1 MGLFQ
6 IIAEFFTT
14 IFSPTSPESL
24 QRQAVRKIESELK
37 NLAPE
42 LYKKGLVMPD
52 FAEALRVLFINT
64 TPIFDILSETYC
76 STDLD
81 TSRHFEEQLVFTGFD
96 SEAREIL
103 ENLLSYEN
111 RKKSAME
118 AQSLIRHFESEHR
131 QLEKVEK
138 ELNSPA
144 FIKIEETL
152 DKIKQL
158 NDICKF
164 SYITALKLFDPSYS
178 TKDSYTPEFQ
188 PVPIELLENSL
199 LDLYF
204 VIAEMDI
211 TNSLYNAV
219 LALFRLKKGGKISDR
234 ETQGLKENFKKI
246 QYIVKHIF
254 TKEILSCMIRISK
267 KNYELVPERAV
278 YNGKSRQKYAEY
290 LETRFRTDEARLKG
304 EIQDAAINNEIK
316 QIFGGSPL
324 AAVQGY
330 SKDLDF
336 QLRQSTPFS
345 FAWITPLQLLKNFI
359 SIFYEEH
366 VKPLLNDIVI
376 EGFFNNPAYKS
387 EFSSSV
393 FTCNDSLERI
403 GAFESKFTRGNEFDK
418 TNITSLIRD
427 SHKDATF
434 ESTLKNLIDRIN
446 RQAKELIQTET
457 TNIFQ
462 LYKKINDIL
471 IESKKPS
478 SEVITNL
485 KVLMISSRN
494 RDNSDCMENQN
505 SQWKVFLEVMKNY
518 VIIGNIEKK

>member
-1 MGLFQ
+1 
-6 IIAEFFTT
+6 
-14 IFSPTSPESL
+14 
-24 QRQAVRKIESELK
+24 
-37 NLAPE
+37 
-42 LYKKGLVMPD
+42 
-52 FAEALRVLFINT
+52 
-64 TPIFDILSETYC
+64 
-76 STDLD
+76 
-81 TSRHFEEQLVFTGFD
+81 
-96 SEAREIL
+96 
-103 ENLLSYEN
+103 
-111 RKKSAME
+111 
-118 AQSLIRHFESEHR
+118 
-131 QLEKVEK
+131 
-138 ELNSPA
+138 
-144 FIKIEETL
+144 
-152 DKIKQL
+152 
-158 NDICKF
+158 
-164 SYITALKLFDPSYS
+164 
-178 TKDSYTPEFQ
+178 
-188 PVPIELLENSL
+188 
-199 LDLYF
+199 
-204 VIAEMDI
+204 
-211 TNSLYNAV
+211 
-219 LALFRLKKGGKISDR
+219 
-234 ETQGLKENFKKI
+234 
-246 QYIVKHIF
+246 
-254 TKEILSCMIRISK
+254 MIRISK

-278 YNGKSRQKYAEY
+278 YNGNSRQKYADY

-316 QIFGGSPL
+316 QIFGGAPL

-359 SIFYEEH
+359 SVFYEEH

-387 EFSSSV
+387 EFSSAV

-403 GAFESKFTRGNEFDK
+403 NAFESKFTRGNEFDE

-457 TNIFQ
+457 TNVFQ

-505 SQWKVFLEVMKNY
+505 GQWKVFLEIMKNY